1 MLHVS
6 MQSKYLIDILKVKL
20 TLMLKTTIRYHY
32 NGHFHFHISEVNV
45 TLWINQL
52 TAISFREFLEIHGS
66 L

>member
-20 TLMLKTTIRYHY
+20 TLMLKTNIRYHY

-45 TLWINQL
+45 TLWIN
-52 TAISFREFLEIHGS
+52 
-66 L
+66 